1 MNFITPDRHGFRTR
15 DNSLPYEYFFKYTIT
30 SLFFVILHI
39 SPLCARLDYSPAIR
53 QLLQRLDTVLAHK
66 DSYVHSMEKKVRVLE
81 EERNRHPLT
90 DEQRYQANKRI
101 YELLCVFNSDS
112 VMPYVN
118 ENLKIAIQMHRNDRV
133 AEWNINKSFILAA
146 TGLLKESYD
155 ILKEVNSGTL
165 NRELRLQYYTQVV
178 FLYSHMAAYLNE
190 ETSRLRNE

>member
-1 MNFITPDRHGFRTR
+1 
-15 DNSLPYEYFFKYTIT
+15 
-30 SLFFVILHI
+30 
-39 SPLCARLDYSPAIR
+39 
-53 QLLQRLDTVLAHK
+53 
-66 DSYVHSMEKKVRVLE
+66 MEKKVRVLE
-81 EERNRHPLT
+81 EERNRHPFT

-133 AEWNINKSFILAA
+133 AEWKINKSFILAA